1 MAYINVIDW
10 KCEQVIDWMKGLH
23 HDLSLYYYSLNFL
36 LFHKAIIFN

>member
-23 HDLSLYYYSLNFL
+23 HNLRFYLYF
-36 LFHKAIIFN
+36 